1 MISNAIECF
10 NTKIER
16 LENNI
21 GTPHGVVVATGD
33 ERIEGVFAGVPAWA
47 MPTIVAEGDCFSER
61 DVETETSRNRRCHL
75 CDFECVCEPGAL
87 MVVGKNKDLGFS
99 RKPTEGW

>member
-1 MISNAIECF
+1 VITNAIERF

-33 ERIEGVFAGVPAWA
+33 ERIEGIFAGVPARSMA
-47 MPTIVAEGDCFSER
+47 TIVTEGDCFSQSDIEA
-61 DVETETSRNRRCHL
+61 EATRNRRCNL
-75 CDFECVCEPGAL
+75 RDFECVREPGAL
-87 MVVGKNKDLGFS
+87 MVIRENKDLGFS
-99 RKPTEGW
+99 